1 VPQSVQPTLDVGHE
15 WPINRQFALAT
26 NFIST
31 SSVSVAQLPSPRQ
44 GVHRVYWYAHLLLS
58 DITGVSLARLN
69 FFTPNNSV
77 GVTILTYLGSGIS
90 LNAMP
95 LLGTS
100 SISSNTDVSSAV
112 VPKSF
117 YLRSNEILT
126 CSVTAGGTA
135 PGTGVMTVR
144 AAYVDLESF
153 RPILIP

>member
-1 VPQSVQPTLDVGHE
+1 
-15 WPINRQFALAT
+15 
-26 NFIST
+26 
-31 SSVSVAQLPSPRQ
+31 
-44 GVHRVYWYAHLLLS
+44 
-58 DITGVSLARLN
+58 
-69 FFTPNNSV
+69 V

-95 LLGTS
+95 LIGTS

-112 VPKSF
+112 VPRSF